1 MAVSAPLATPT
12 PNVGAQAQGVLLAAQ
27 ALQIMQKALGIVSPT
42 TPLGQALAHALKTI
56 GKQVGSPPES
66 QLVNS
71 LQSQLIEAQRSAMQR
86 AAIAHNLT
94 GGGVAAP
101 GAAPVSPPSAAPG
114 PTMPMAA

>member
-12 PNVGAQAQGVLLAAQ
+12 PNVGAQAQGVILAAQ
-27 ALQIMQKALGIVSPT
+27 ALQIMQKALAVVSPT

-86 AAIAHNLT
+86 AAIAHNLS
-94 GGGVAAP
+94 GNVAAP
-101 GAAPVSPPSAAPG
+101 GAASPASPSAAPG
-114 PTMPMAA
+114 PMMPMAA